1 MVYSRSV
8 GFQPGTVGGYQ
19 PSVVVASNIDLSGAI
34 PQGQVGN
41 CFSKDGELMIGTAVQ
56 TAGGTNTRMGFI
68 TSVDG
73 SIGITNTSGNIN
85 LTGGNAAPFVP
96 NAVLQEFD
104 DFISSATGHSSK
116 LVWDRQGATPFQSDG
131 TTAHPGIYSIAPTAG
146 QVGQFYLRQ
155 QNSVGT
161 ENIGPIALGGG
172 ITTINWVVQL
182 SALSSGGNTYRFSCG
197 LADDVT
203 LSAQSDS
210 YVNGV
215 YFTYTG
221 SVNSGNWQ
229 IKNTAASVTTT
240 GSTTV
245 AASTSFVTLSIVI
258 NAAATS
264 VAYYIDGNQVSVSP
278 LTTNIPTA
286 ALTPFVAT
294 INTAG
299 TTPQYNID
307 LFWTTI
313 VLSNPRPGPTNA
325 AGSTTRTLIRQ
336 YTPTATSYQVLGG
349 DSVIGVTDTGIA
361 RTITMPL
368 APTTGQE
375 WTVKDVSL
383 GAATNNITINGNGW
397 NILGDSSSG
406 TFVINTNGG
415 SAEIFFDGT
424 EFLII

>member
-1 MVYSRSV
+1 MVGTPSNDLNIS
-8 GFQPGTVGGYQ
+8 QPGFVSFNGVATFTGRTLTAGAG
-19 PSVVVASNIDLSGAI
+19 VVITDGDGIAANPVIASNASSAFA
-34 PQGQVGN
+34 P
-41 CFSKDGELMIGTAVQ
+41 
-56 TAGGTNTRMGFI
+56 NT
-68 TSVDG
+68 
-73 SIGITNTSGNIN
+73 
-85 LTGGNAAPFVP
+85 
-96 NAVLQEFD
+96 VLQEFD

-131 TTAHPGIYSIAPTAG
+131 TTDHPGIYSVAPTAG

-221 SVNSGNWQ
+221 TVNSGNWQ

-307 LFWTTI
+307 LFWMSI

-325 AGSTTRTLIRQ
+325 AGSTTYTLRRQ
-336 YTPTATSYQVLGG
+336 YTPTSTSYQVLNS
-349 DSVIGVTDTGIA
+349 DSVIGVTDTGVA

-368 APTTGQE
+368 APTIQE

-397 NILGDSSSG
+397 NILGDSLAG